1 MSGFS
6 KNQFEVIMDKL
17 NELLAKNDELEKAI
31 AIKDDELALQKEQIA
46 FLTQKLYG
54 RKKESLDFDPNQV
67 NLFDDQLFIEP
78 EHTGDQSD
86 EVVIIKAYG
95 RKKRK
100 GLKQAQL
107 NHLPTVDHIH
117 EIEACSC
124 PNCQEVMKEISTTLL
139 RQEVKYIPARM
150 ENHRHFQKTYAC
162 SNCEKT
168 GINTPFMKSDVLN
181 YH

>member
-6 KNQFEVIMDKL
+6 KDQFEAIMNKL
-17 NELLAKNDELEKAI
+17 NELLAKNNELEKAI

-86 EVVIIKAYG
+86 EVIIIKAYG

-100 GLKQAQL
+100 GLKQAQSSTDGRSYTRNRSL
-107 NHLPTVDHIH
+107 LLSKLSRSH
-117 EIEACSC
+117 ERDFYNTGTTRS
-124 PNCQEVMKEISTTLL
+124 EVYSRSNGESSSLSKNICLL
-139 RQEVKYIPARM
+139 
-150 ENHRHFQKTYAC
+150 
-162 SNCEKT
+162 
-168 GINTPFMKSDVLN
+168 
-181 YH
+181 